1 MLPVLRL
8 AVAGCSI
15 AGVLLLAPSGQA
27 HAAETLSPRIQT
39 QILNVLATRNG
50 DGDRCIPTTP
60 MSQLVGSYPHL
71 ARQIVA
77 FASANLASRGDLL
90 DDDCA
95 CPADL
100 AVSAIRVVPDLAG
113 PLGRALEDRYPEC
126 GSAVETAMVRSLS
139 EIAPGAGGGARPSDP
154 TPLRSRPT
162 EESGFT
168 QQASADGAGPSQ
180 LSGLTGGP
188 SAKLADAAASDLSPE
203 LQAEILEALETPPQ
217 RENQC
222 IAMNA
227 FSALV
232 AAHPDLALAI
242 MEFADLK
249 LPEKGRLLGDECV
262 CPIELATA
270 TVLAV
275 PELEIPVR
283 RALDDRY
290 PECTEPAAAGRNRKL
305 PLEPPCDATAS
316 PSC

>member
-1 MLPVLRL
+1 MLPVMRL

-15 AGVLLLAPSGQA
+15 AGVLLLAPSGQG

-50 DGDRCIPTTP
+50 SGDRCIPTTP

-71 ARQIVA
+71 ARQIVT

-90 DDDCA
+90 GDDCA

-113 PLGRALEDRYPEC
+113 PLRRTLEDRYPGC
-126 GSAVETAMVRSLS
+126 GSAVETAMVQSLS
-139 EIAPGAGGGARPSDP
+139 EIAPGAGGGARTSDP
-154 TPLRSRPT
+154 TPLRS
-162 EESGFT
+162 
-168 QQASADGAGPSQ
+168 QV
-180 LSGLTGGP
+180 SGLTGGP
-188 SAKLADAAASDLSPE
+188 SAKLADASATDLSPE

-275 PELEIPVR
+275 PELNIPVR

-290 PECTEPAAAGRNRKL
+290 PECTEPAAAGRN
-305 PLEPPCDATAS
+305 
-316 PSC
+316 